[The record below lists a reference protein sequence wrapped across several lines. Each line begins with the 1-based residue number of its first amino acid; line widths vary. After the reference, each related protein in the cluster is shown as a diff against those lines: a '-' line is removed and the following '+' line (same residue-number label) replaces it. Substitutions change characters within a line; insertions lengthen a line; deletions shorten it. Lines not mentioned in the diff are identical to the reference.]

1 MTLQDDVLQFQSIAT
16 NNWPAKDLILLN
28 GWILRV
34 SEGVTR
40 RANSVLPL
48 RYKGTNLDEDID
60 KVEKIYSDN
69 KLSTVFQIS
78 DYYAPENLHERLLKR
93 NYKAEAESLL
103 MTVPFHKLKDIAVN
117 PDVSYECHEEK
128 PDEFFDAMEKISN
141 ISPERF
147 EGLKII
153 INRILQP
160 SRAFFLIRLRNN
172 IVVGYGLGVA
182 EMRKVGIYNLFVQ
195 KEYRRMGL
203 AQNLILKMK
212 EWGIRKG
219 ADGFHLCVQGDNA
232 GAIDLYKKVGFKEI
246 FKYRY
251 LVKEK

>member
-1 MTLQDDVLQFQSIAT
+1 MNLQDDVLQFQSIAT

-34 SEGVTR
+34 SEGITR

-60 KVEKIYSDN
+60 KVEKIYTEN
-69 KLSTVFQIS
+69 NLSTVFQLS
-78 DYYAPENLHERLLKR
+78 DYYAPENLHQRLLER
-93 NYKAEAESLL
+93 NYKTEAESLY
-103 MTVPFHKLKDIAVN
+103 MAVPFIKLKTITVN
-117 PDVSYECHEEK
+117 PDVTYECHESS
-128 PDEFFDAMEKISN
+128 DEFFDAMETISP
-141 ISPERF
+141 ISPERL
-147 EGLKII
+147 EGLKLI

-160 SRAFFLIRLRNN
+160 SRAFFLIRLRSN
-172 IVVGYGLGVA
+172 IVIGYGLAVA
-182 EMRKVGIYNLFVQ
+182 EMRKVGIYNLYVQ
-195 KEYRRMGL
+195 KKYRRMGL

-212 EWGIRKG
+212 EWGISKG